1 MVEQV
6 RNRPVTVDSTT
17 ASMSGVSRLYSPVIS
32 MMRTIPVI
40 GARAAPENTAPI
52 PSTPKT
58 AAAWGRSGATKVPKH
73 APSMPPMNND
83 GAKTPPGM
91 PTARV
96 TDVATIFART
106 KPARTSA
113 G

>member
-1 MVEQV
+1 M
-6 RNRPVTVDSTT
+6 
-17 ASMSGVSRLYSPVIS
+17 YCPVIS
-32 MMRTIPVI
+32 MMRMTPVS

-58 AAAWGRSGATKVPKH
+58 AAASGRSGVVSVPKH
-73 APSMPPMNND
+73 APSVPPMNRE

-96 TDVATIFART
+96 ADVAMILART
-106 KPARTSA
+106 RPASA
-113 G
+113 AAV

>member
-1 MVEQV
+1 M
-6 RNRPVTVDSTT
+6 TVGRAT
-17 ASMSGVSRLYSPVIS
+17 ASMRGISRLYCPVIS
-32 MMRTIPVI
+32 MMRTTLVI

-52 PSTPKT
+52 PTTPKT
-58 AAAWGRSGATKVPKH
+58 AAASGRSGATIMPKH

-96 TDVATIFART
+96 TAVAMILARSR
-106 KPARTSA
+106 PARASA
-113 G
+113 V

>member
-1 MVEQV
+1 
-6 RNRPVTVDSTT
+6 
-17 ASMSGVSRLYSPVIS
+17 
-32 MMRTIPVI
+32 
-40 GARAAPENTAPI
+40 
-52 PSTPKT
+52 
-58 AAAWGRSGATKVPKH
+58 
-73 APSMPPMNND
+73 MNND